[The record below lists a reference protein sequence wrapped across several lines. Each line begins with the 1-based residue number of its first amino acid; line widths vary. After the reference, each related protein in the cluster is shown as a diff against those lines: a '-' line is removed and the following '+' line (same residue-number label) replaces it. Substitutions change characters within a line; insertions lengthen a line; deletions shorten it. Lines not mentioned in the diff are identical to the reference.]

1 MILPKKIKKGDA
13 IGIVSTSYPYGT
25 LLKNRVER
33 AIKNIESIGFKVIVG
48 DSVFKKTGYTSGS
61 AKERADDVNKMFANK
76 NVRAIICLN
85 GGSTTNQILPHID
98 YNLIKKNPKIIVG
111 SSDLTSILLA
121 INKKTGLVTFHG
133 PMIIPQFGEFPN
145 ILQYSLDSFLDT
157 LARGNDQRIVPSKEW
172 TDEFLD
178 GTKGEDNRPREMRPN
193 NSYEFIKEG
202 KAEGVLVGGNLRIIT
217 GLAGTRYF
225 PDFKEAIFFWEDASV
240 GIDEIDRNLT
250 HLEMLDVFNKI
261 KGMVVGRILAL
272 KEKDG
277 VKISDL
283 LKQKFSQ
290 YKFPIIIGADFGH
303 TDPVLTIPIGVN
315 SAIDFFE
322 KKWVIGKSVS

>member
-1 MILPKKIKKGDA
+1 MILPSKIKKGDT
-13 IGIVSTSYPYGT
+13 IGIVSTSYPYGS
-25 LLKNRVER
+25 LLKNRLER
-33 AIKNIESIGFKVIVG
+33 AIKNIENIGFKTVIG
-48 DSVFKKTGYTSGS
+48 ESVFKKTGYTSGS
-61 AKERADDVNKMFANK
+61 AKERAEDVNKMFANK
-76 NVRAIICLN
+76 NIKAIVCLN
-85 GGSTTNQILPHID
+85 GGSTTNQILPYLD
-98 YNLIKKNPKIIVG
+98 YNLIKNNPKIIIG
-111 SSDLTSILLA
+111 YSDITSLLLA
-121 INKKTGLVTFHG
+121 INKKSDLVTFHG

-145 ILQYSLDSFLDT
+145 ILQYSLNSLLDSLTKDS
-157 LARGNDQRIVPSKEW
+157 DKEIIPSKEW

-178 GTKGEDNRPREMRPN
+178 GTKGEDNRPRNMHLN

-202 KAEGVLVGGNLRIIT
+202 KAEGILVGGNLRIIT
-217 GLAGTRYF
+217 GLAGTPYF
-225 PDFKEAIFFWEDASV
+225 PEFKNKIFFWEDVSV

-250 HLEMLDVFNKI
+250 HLEMLGVFNKI

-283 LKQKFSQ
+283 LKQKFSS
-290 YKFPIIIGADFGH
+290 YNFPIVIGADFGH

-315 SAIDFFE
+315 STIDSVS